1 MWKIVSNDKKII
13 IIIKEIMSG
22 CESNKQLIIT
32 AEPDNYVSKN
42 LIFDIIMKLPAEY
55 LRWTWSKWNDR
66 SNDKD
71 NTSTSE

>member
-1 MWKIVSNDKKII
+1 
-13 IIIKEIMSG
+13 MSG

-55 LRWTWSKWNDR
+55 LRWT
-66 SNDKD
+66 
-71 NTSTSE
+71 